1 MRRGTW
7 LRLSAAAWLTACF
20 IASAGLSACG
30 DGNQAAGAGDTRD
43 ATDTWTDSVEAPEG
57 GDLPEIVEVA
67 DNEGSEPDAPSTAVI
82 VGPEGGTVTGPD
94 GVQIVVPAGALG
106 QPTSLSITRSSLGA
120 PALPADNVP
129 GPIYEFLPHG
139 LVFDAPVTL
148 RLPVPDGATGSTVF
162 VAGPGEDWQEGDATA
177 GDGFAEWQRN
187 SFSWGTFGGN
197 CQPVNRSPYSASNPD
212 PYPCAY
218 PRGSASASASPATAL
233 TPVPNP
239 IPTYFSPVADNPV
252 SWVVNQATT
261 VQLTLRYAAAP
272 DCQNPRLKLL
282 RWDPAAPLSTPD
294 RVTTLYDQPVVLT
307 PTTYSVVPG
316 APGLGTYV
324 RGSGS
329 TTLAVAFTHLDNL
342 TLGTNGHQGTH
353 AFGVSFSCNRP
364 FREVRT
370 GGEVLT
376 FVSKI
381 PDPGATYTVGG
392 AVTGLTGTGLVLQN
406 NGGDDLEVPG
416 DGPFTFSAAIAAGAT
431 YAVSVQS
438 QPSDQA
444 CTVLHG
450 NGTAQANV
458 TDVAV
463 TCGSVSPVEPS
474 DLISDAVVEGA
485 PVVAFVGGAPMV
497 LYKEGVTNSVG
508 EHISAS
514 RYLEGAWTTPVE
526 LGSGSAAYGFDFIKL
541 APSADGSALALWHDY
556 GELFAARF
564 DGVQWSAAVR
574 VDTAAPQVEAGGGDD
589 YRLAVDA
596 YGKGLAVWHSGA
608 LQGPVTL
615 VASTYEAGAWSAPV
629 QVAPDVE
636 PFTLSDLAM
645 DSQGRATLAWR
656 DLSPYGMVVAR
667 HAWSTGFSAP
677 TFFGGTNYPP
687 VVAVDDAGNSMVFW
701 STTDL
706 AGFPLV
712 SRRFDGSAWSAMM
725 TFADESAPNVAGL
738 AGLAMASAAQGGL
751 SFVTYTVVDQ
761 VALTQEVWTRRALG
775 AGAWETPLRLSAPAQ
790 LARSMG
796 LATNASARAVASFGP
811 ITTDLYYL
819 SELRNAV
826 HTGADGAWTGAD
838 GGTLVASSAELG
850 IIETAPPAISDSGT
864 IVNVWLE
871 CIQRT
876 TGSPCAKSELRGL
889 VTPP

>member
-1 MRRGTW
+1 MLRGSWMILPAAPW
-7 LRLSAAAWLTACF
+7 LRVCF
-20 IASAGLSACG
+20 VFSMGLSACSA
-30 DGNQAAGAGDTRD
+30 GNEPAGAGDTHD
-43 ATDTWTDSVEAPEG
+43 STDTWNDSVDAPEG
-57 GDLPEIVEVA
+57 GDLSEVAEVA
-67 DNEGSEPDAPSTAVI
+67 DADGDEPDAPSTALVI
-82 VGPEGGTVTGPD
+82 GPEGGTVSGPD
-94 GVQIVVPAGALG
+94 GVQVVVPPGALAE
-106 QPTSLSITRSSLGA
+106 PTTLTITRSSLGA
-120 PALPADNVP
+120 PALPEDNLA

-148 RLPVPDGATGSTVF
+148 RLPVPEGATGSTVF
-162 VAGPGEDWQEGDATA
+162 LASPGEDWQEGGATV
-177 GDGFAEWQRN
+177 GGGFAEWQRN
-187 SFSWGTFGGN
+187 GFSWGTFGGN
-197 CQPVNRSPYSASNPD
+197 CQPVNRSPYSASTPD

-218 PRGSASASASPATAL
+218 PRGSASASATPATAL
-233 TPVPNP
+233 TAIPNLL
-239 IPTYFSPVADNPV
+239 PTYFSPVADNPV
-252 SWVVNQATT
+252 SWVVHQATT
-261 VQLTLRYAAAP
+261 VQLTMRYAAAP
-272 DCQNPRLKLL
+272 DCQNARLKLV
-282 RWDPAAPLSTPD
+282 RWDPAAPLSTPN
-294 RVTTLYDQPVVLT
+294 RVKTLYDQPVTLT

-316 APGLGTYV
+316 APGFGTYV
-324 RGSGS
+324 RGTGS

-392 AVTGLTGTGLVLQN
+392 TVSGLTGAGLVLQN
-406 NGGDDLEVPG
+406 NGGDDLGVSG
-416 DGPFTFSAAIAAGAT
+416 DGAFTFATAVAAGAP
-431 YAVSVQS
+431 YAVSVLA

-450 NGTAQANV
+450 SGTAAANV

-474 DLISDAVVEGA
+474 ALISDAIVAGE
-485 PVVAFVGGAPMV
+485 PVVAFVAGAPMV
-497 LYKEGVTNSVG
+497 LYAEPYDGDDRIN
-508 EHISAS
+508 AS
-514 RYLEGAWTTPVE
+514 RYVGGAWTAPTA
-526 LGSGSAAYGFDFIKL
+526 LGIGSAGYGFAFIKL
-541 APSADGSALALWHDY
+541 APSVDGTALALWNKY

-564 DGVQWSAAVR
+564 DGSQWSAAVR
-574 VDTAAPQVEAGGGDD
+574 LDAAAPGVLGFGNT
-589 YRLAVDA
+589 YRLAIDA
-596 YGKGLAVWHSGA
+596 SGKGLAVWFAGPDT
-608 LQGPVTL
+608 GPVTL
-615 VASTYEAGAWSAPV
+615 VASTYEADSWSTPV
-629 QVAPDVE
+629 QVAADVD

-645 DSQGRATLAWR
+645 DGLGRATLAWINKNGL
-656 DLSPYGMVVAR
+656 DGLIVAR
-667 HAWSTGFSAP
+667 HAWSTGFSALTP
-677 TFFGGTNYPP
+677 FGLSGVRPA
-687 VVAVDDAGNSMVFW
+687 VAVDDAGNSLVVW
-701 STTDL
+701 AT
-706 AGFPLV
+706 GKIVYQPLV
-712 SRRFDGSAWSAMM
+712 SRRFDGSTWSNLV
-725 TFADESAPNVAGL
+725 TVAEG
-738 AGLAMASAAQGGL
+738 GVSTVVGWPRLAMASAAQGGL

-826 HTGADGAWTGAD
+826 HTGANGTWAGAD
-838 GGTLVASSAELG
+838 GGTLIADTADLG
-850 IIETAPPAISDSGT
+850 VVEAAPPAVSDSGT